1 MAVGGPAQ
9 VEVEGERR
17 QFGQAAVLPEQ
28 PEAVI
33 GHVTER
39 NSRH

>member
-1 MAVGGPAQ
+1 MAVAGTVQ
-9 VEVEGERR
+9 VEVEGKRR

-28 PEAVI
+28 PQAVI

-39 NSRH
+39 NSPH